1 MFRDRELM
9 FRNRAWVLPSR
20 LGSEKSMDDGP
31 KQNLKR
37 PYSLWRWAALV
48 PEVLRIA
55 SQATSER
62 SGDKSPT
69 KSSSDGYWAS
79 FLSAD
84 PLSGPSSP
92 LILFS
97 GSCRETAAIPLLLPI
112 CSNSGIC

>member
-1 MFRDRELM
+1 M